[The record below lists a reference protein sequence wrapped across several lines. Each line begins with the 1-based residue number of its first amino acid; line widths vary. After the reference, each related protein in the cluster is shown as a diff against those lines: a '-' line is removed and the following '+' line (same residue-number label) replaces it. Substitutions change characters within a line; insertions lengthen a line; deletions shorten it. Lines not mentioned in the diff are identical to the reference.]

1 MHDPMPRLVV
11 ALAALL
17 PFVTASHASDL
28 RHLLGDKTAIQCYES
43 GNDVRCRELS
53 TGRDWKVFSRKGR
66 TYENW
71 AGSLNRDGTKLAV
84 MDGTQRVVINL
95 DGTRRQEITRPGG
108 AGSGLLW
115 RDTRGADWVYY
126 IGEPINKSQTGT
138 TWRVQIDRGTNA
150 PVESTRE
157 KLVDFQFHGGVNGS
171 GRFLGTTF
179 RNAYVYDVTKKKRSR
194 PLVETQTCVSTMNP
208 GPEPRMF
215 YELDPSHHTIV
226 ISEWNKRTDTSR
238 HIWRYHD
245 GRSEIF
251 GQWSSTDPGYAVIQK
266 GDSEELWLVK
276 LQVDTRGSG
285 DNSGRYEQAPMGI
298 SHYVGRLWVSEHR
311 DDKRFPAQK

>member
-1 MHDPMPRLVV
+1 MPRLAV

-17 PFVTASHASDL
+17 SYVAAAHASDL
-28 RHLLGDKTAIQCYES
+28 RHLLGAKTAIQCYEN

-53 TGRDWKVFSRKGR
+53 TGRDRKVFTRKAR

-71 AGSLNRDGTKLAV
+71 AGSLNRDGTKLTV
-84 MDGTQRVVINL
+84 MDGTQLVVINL
-95 DGTRRQEITRPGG
+95 DGSRRQEITAPGG

-115 RDTRGADWVYY
+115 RDKQGDDWVYY

-138 TWRVQIDRGTNA
+138 TWRVRIDRGSNA

-157 KLVDFQFHGGVNGS
+157 KLADFQFHGGVNGS

-179 RNAYVYDVTKKKRSR
+179 RNAYVYDVATRKRSG

-226 ISEWNKRTDTSR
+226 ISEWNERANTSR

-266 GDSEELWLVK
+266 GNKEELWLVK

-285 DNSGRYEQAPMGI
+285 DNTGHYEQAPMGI
-298 SHYVGRLWVSEHR
+298 SHYVGRLWVSEDPGR
-311 DDKRFPAQK
+311 IRVPAQK